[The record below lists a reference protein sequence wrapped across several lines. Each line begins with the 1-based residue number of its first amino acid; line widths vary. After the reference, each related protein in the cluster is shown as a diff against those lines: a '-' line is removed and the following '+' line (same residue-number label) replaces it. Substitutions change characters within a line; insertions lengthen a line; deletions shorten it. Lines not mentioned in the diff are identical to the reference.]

1 MPQVVNL
8 FEYERLAKA
17 HLTPMAYDYYA
28 SGAMDEI
35 TVKANHRAYDDIY
48 LRYRVLAGVGTRDT
62 STTVLGQRLAMP
74 VLVAPTAFHGLAH
87 PEGERA
93 TARGAAAAG
102 TIYVMSSLSNT
113 LLEDVAQVSTGPR
126 WFQLYVYKDRG
137 VTRSLVERAEAAG
150 YTALE
155 LTTDAPVWGQREVDI
170 RNHFHLPDGLTVK
183 NLSGAGAAAL
193 PEVGHQSGLA
203 AYVARLLDD
212 NLTWRDV
219 EWLRSIMR
227 LPVLVKGIARGDD
240 ARRALDC
247 GAAGVVVSNH
257 GGRQL
262 DTARPTI
269 RALPEVVEAVAGRA
283 EVLVD
288 GGVRRG
294 TDVLKALAFGARAVQ
309 VGRPILWGLA
319 VEGEAGVRSA
329 LPGNLPASRET
340 GTGSPPA
347 RFLPGCRTALPP
359 GPSQPQSHK
368 PRRICRCRCL
378 LTPAHGNALLFPF
391 WLVPPAVGCG
401 RVIVHPLP
409 SVLLGLTLA

>member
-1 MPQVVNL
+1 LKPNGLENEPMPRVVNL
-8 FEYERLAKA
+8 FEYERLAQA

-35 TVKANHRAYDDIY
+35 TVQANRRAYDDIY

-62 STTVLGQRLAMP
+62 STTVLGQRVALP
-74 VLVAPTAFHGLAH
+74 VLVAPSAFHGLAH

-102 TIYVMSSLSNT
+102 TVYVMSSLSNT
-113 LLEDVAQVSTGPR
+113 LLEDVAKVSTGLR

-155 LTTDAPVWGQREVDI
+155 LTTDAPVWGQREADI
-170 RNHFHLPDGLTVK
+170 RNHFHLPGGLTVK
-183 NLSGAGAAAL
+183 NLAGADAAAL
-193 PEVGHQSGLA
+193 PEVGQESGLT

-219 EWLRSIMR
+219 EWLRSITR

-240 ARRALDC
+240 AQRALDC

-269 RALPEVVEAVAGRA
+269 RALPEVVQAVAGRA

-288 GGVRRG
+288 GGIRRG
-294 TDVLKALAFGARAVQ
+294 TDVLKALALGARAVQ

-319 VEGEAGVRSA
+319 VEGEAGVHNVLDILRREFDQAMA
-329 LPGNLPASRET
+329 LC
-340 GTGSPPA
+340 
-347 RFLPGCRTALPP
+347 GCRN
-359 GPSQPQSHK
+359 
-368 PRRICRCRCL
+368 REEI
-378 LTPAHGNALLFPF
+378 TPDLIA
-391 WLVPPAVGCG
+391 
-401 RVIVHPLP
+401 
-409 SVLLGLTLA
+409 

>member
-1 MPQVVNL
+1 MPQVINL

-35 TVKANHRAYDDIY
+35 TVKANHRAYDDIC

-62 STTVLGQRLAMP
+62 STTVLGQRIAVP
-74 VLVAPTAFHGLAH
+74 VLVAPTAFHCLAH

-93 TARGAAAAG
+93 TARGAAAVG
-102 TIYVMSSLSNT
+102 TVYVMSSLSTT
-113 LLEDVAQVSTGPR
+113 LLEEVAQTSTGPR

-155 LTTDAPVWGQREVDI
+155 LTTDAPVWGQREADV
-170 RNHFHLPDGLTVK
+170 RNHFHLPGGLTVK
-183 NLSGAGAAAL
+183 NLVSTGEQAM
-193 PEVGHQSGLA
+193 PEVRDQSGLA

-219 EWLRSIMR
+219 EWLRSITR

-240 ARRALDC
+240 AHRALDS
-247 GAAGVVVSNH
+247 GASGIVVSNH

-294 TDVLKALAFGARAVQ
+294 TDVLKALALGARAVQ

-319 VEGEAGVRSA
+319 VDGECGVRNVLDILRGEFDLAMA
-329 LPGNLPASRET
+329 LC
-340 GTGSPPA
+340 
-347 RFLPGCRTALPP
+347 GCRNRDEITRDL
-359 GPSQPQSHK
+359 
-368 PRRICRCRCL
+368 IC
-378 LTPAHGNALLFPF
+378 
-391 WLVPPAVGCG
+391 
-401 RVIVHPLP
+401 
-409 SVLLGLTLA
+409 